1 MIGTMPKYVIII
13 SLVLAIFGYYGRRST
28 MSQYAASS
36 MESSQSKYEQSQ
48 YCLSGYRSQFNI
60 DQHNPSYR
68 DLCGDGTNFGGN
80 IDDPEL
86 YVLSGSHYLTG
97 SSPVS
102 INWEL
107 QPLTKYLFGFASAF
121 TGNPMIIQYFM
132 AVISLVL
139 LYFVCRQFMSLT
151 LSLLPPLLLLVDP
164 LFIDQL
170 NAPYLDLSVV
180 MWLLL
185 YLLFLSRRKYQI
197 DWWWGGVALGAL
209 ALSKSFS
216 LGIIVAGLG
225 AIVMYRSSLSFYI
238 KSALIAILIYC
249 LGYIMFFMR
258 GGSIADF
265 VTLHF
270 DILRFYKS
278 YVPEYPKGEIFRLI
292 FTGEWRTWWGD
303 KGLVASPLYS
313 LLWPLSTITT
323 FFAITQKKLRQKLS
337 IHLLW
342 IFISLGF
349 ISLRLLFPRYLLPVL
364 PSMYLVL
371 VYSLSQISLKISP
384 NNS

>member
-1 MIGTMPKYVIII
+1 MVGYMPKYAIIMALI
-13 SLVLAIFGYYGRRST
+13 LATFGYVGRRINQAPYLAST
-28 MSQYAASS
+28 I
-36 MESSQSKYEQSQ
+36 ESSQSKYEQSQ

-60 DQHNPSYR
+60 DQHNPSYLE
-68 DLCGDGTNFGGN
+68 LCGDGTSFNGN

-86 YVLSGSHYLTG
+86 YVLSGTHYLAG

-107 QPLTKYLFGFASAF
+107 QPLTKYLFGISMRFF
-121 TGNPMIIQYFM
+121 GNPMIIQYVM
-132 AVISLVL
+132 GVITLVL
-139 LYFVCRQFMSLT
+139 LYLLSKRLMSPL
-151 LSLLPPLLLLVDP
+151 LSLIPPLLLLVDP
-164 LFIDQL
+164 VFIDQL

-180 MWLLL
+180 MWLLI
-185 YLLFLSRRKYQI
+185 YLLFLSRAKYHL

-225 AIVMYRSSLSFYI
+225 FVAMYHTYLRFYI
-238 KSALIAILIYC
+238 KSILIAILIYC
-249 LGYIMFFMR
+249 LGYVMFFVR

-265 VTLHF
+265 VTLHL

-278 YVPEYPKGEIFRLI
+278 YVPEYPKGEILRLI
-292 FTGEWRTWWGD
+292 FTGQWRTWWGD

-313 LLWPLSTITT
+313 LLWPLSTITAL
-323 FFAITQKKLRQKLS
+323 FALTQKWLRQKLS
-337 IHLLW
+337 LHLLW
-342 IFISLGF
+342 IFISLVF

-371 VYSLSQISLKISP
+371 VYCVLQIGKKIWH
-384 NNS
+384 